1 MQSLLFSVVLCDSC
15 MSAMFWYVV
24 PFVFWLVIVQL
35 GTGAMAWYVVFR
47 AGADLVGGLRGLQPP
62 LLVDLVCTLIGPL
75 AKHKLVAFAIL
86 AIRNMEQWK
95 KLWMR
100 TKDFYSLNKVS
111 SGSQM
116 MKAAA
121 PTRLRGSSIPMQTRL
136 STTGTTTLGEMW
148 YWYSISW
155 LC

>member
-15 MSAMFWYVV
+15 MSAVFWYVV
-24 PFVFWLVIVQL
+24 PFCILTCHCTIGNRGNGMVRCLPSR
-35 GTGAMAWYVVFR
+35 GGSSRGAE
-47 AGADLVGGLRGLQPP
+47 GAPAP

-75 AKHKLVAFAIL
+75 AKHKSVAFAIL
-86 AIRNMEQWK
+86 AIRNMERWK
-95 KLWMR
+95 KLCMP
-100 TKDFYSLNKVS
+100 TKDFSSLNMES

-121 PTRLRGSSIPMQTRL
+121 PTRLRGWIIPMQTRL